1 MKFLTAQM
9 LAFLKHGE
17 TRRNLRLL
25 WRFLILLLIMTVAY
39 SLLFHV
45 LMAAEGQDHSWI
57 TGFYWTLTVMST
69 LGFGD
74 ITFQSD
80 AGRVFSIVVLL
91 SGVFFLLIVLP
102 FTFIQFFYA
111 PWLEAQTRQRAPRS
125 VRNEVSGHIIITN
138 YDPVASSLV
147 RRLGYHH
154 IPYFVTEP
162 DSARALALHDQG
174 VSVVVGEPDDAATYQ
189 RMRVSQ
195 ARMVVATGDDYMNT
209 NVAFTVRELN
219 DELPIVTFA
228 RAPESVD
235 VLELAGSTHVLRLT
249 DMLGRS
255 LARRTLGG
263 DVRANTIGRFGE
275 LLIVEAPVLGTPL
288 VGKTVGEGWVRDNTG
303 LTVVG
308 VWKRGRFETLRPD
321 TVIDSSMVLVLA
333 GSEEQVARF
342 AELTAIYSSS
352 DAPVLILGG
361 GRVGRAAG
369 AALADSGIPYKI
381 VEKDPGRV
389 RDPQNYVVGDAA
401 DLQVLERAGIQE
413 APTAIV
419 TTADDPTNIYL
430 TIYVRRLRPDIQ
442 IISRATLEHNVS
454 TLHRAGADFV
464 MSYASMGANAVYNIL
479 EQDDVVMVAEGLD
492 VFRVKVPPQLVG
504 TTLEQSGIRA
514 DTGCSVVALETKGE
528 TIINPPADMPLPGGT
543 SELILVGTTE
553 SQREFI
559 ARYFK

>member
-1 MKFLTAQM
+1 MKFLTSQM
-9 LAFLKHGE
+9 LAVFKAGE
-17 TRRNLRLL
+17 ARRNLRLL
-25 WRFLILLLIMTVAY
+25 YRFLVMLVGMIVLY
-39 SLLFHV
+39 SALFHFI
-45 LMAAEGQDHSWI
+45 MAAEGQRHSWI

-74 ITFQSD
+74 ITFQND
-80 AGRVFSIVVLL
+80 LGRIFSIVVLL

-111 PWLEAQTRQRAPRS
+111 PWLEAQMRQRAPRS
-125 VRNEVSGHIIITN
+125 VREDTHGHIIITN

-162 DSARALALHDQG
+162 DGNRALALHDQG
-174 VSVVVGEPDDAATYQ
+174 ISVVVGDPDDAATY
-189 RMRVSQ
+189 RRLRLDT

-219 DELPIVTFA
+219 ETLPVVSFA

-235 VLELAGSTHVLRLT
+235 VLELAGSSHVLRLT
-249 DMLGRS
+249 EMLGRS
-255 LARRTLGG
+255 LARRTIGG
-263 DVRANTIGRFGE
+263 DVRANVIGRFGE

-288 VGKTVGEGWVRDNTG
+288 VGRTVGEGWVRDNTG

-308 VWKRGRFETLRPD
+308 VWKRGRFEMLRAD
-321 TVIDSSMVLVLA
+321 TIIEGSMVLVLA

-342 AELTAIYSSS
+342 AELTAIYTIS

-361 GRVGRAAG
+361 GRVGREAAI
-369 AALADSGIPYKI
+369 ALEESDIPYRI

-389 RDPQNYVVGDAA
+389 RDPENYVVGDAA
-401 DLQVLERAGIQE
+401 DLQVLERAGITE

-419 TTADDPTNIYL
+419 TTADDATNIYL
-430 TIYVRRLRPDIQ
+430 TIYCRKLRPDIQ
-442 IISRATLEHNVS
+442 IISRAPLEHNVS

-464 MSYASMGANAVYNIL
+464 MSYASMGANAVFNIL

-492 VFRVKVPPQLVG
+492 VFRVKVPPRLTGV
-504 TTLEQSGIRA
+504 TLEQSGIRTE
-514 DTGCSVVALETKGE
+514 TGCSVVALENDGE
-528 TIINPPADMPLPGGT
+528 TIINPPADLPLPDGT
-543 SELILVGTTE
+543 AELILVGTTE

-559 ARYFK
+559 ARYLG